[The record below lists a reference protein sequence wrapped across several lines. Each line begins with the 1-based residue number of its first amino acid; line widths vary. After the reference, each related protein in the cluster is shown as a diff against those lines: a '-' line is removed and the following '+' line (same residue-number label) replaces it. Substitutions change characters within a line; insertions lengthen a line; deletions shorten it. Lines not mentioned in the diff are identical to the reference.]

1 MKKFA
6 GIILSLC
13 AFMAGFAQDAKN
25 SSFSRD
31 NFLAEFVS
39 RTWTAANGLPGNS
52 IQDIIQDSDGY
63 MYLGT
68 YGGLVRFDGVK
79 FVTYNRNYDE
89 KFDFVSARVVFEDKK
104 GNIWSGSND
113 EGLFRVDKRGNV
125 TKWTTAE
132 GLPNNSIRAI
142 TEDKEGR
149 IWAGTASGVAY
160 IKDDNVVI
168 PQGLEKLGAEK
179 VLVTSIYCDTA
190 GRIWILSGKKDGVYI
205 YVNKSFEK
213 FKGLTSFKN
222 GIISCITQDKNTDFW
237 FGVEPHYAVKLEG
250 KEETVFNIGHGKQ
263 AGTTVSSIYQDKKGS
278 FWFATDN
285 GVTVIHDNIYSYFDD
300 KNGLSDNK
308 VSKIIEDREG
318 NIWFCTDRGGIE
330 RLSRSKFKTTI
341 MPTTVNAIAED
352 LKRNLVWF
360 AGNDG
365 VYCLD
370 KNTFVENDLTRYCKN
385 IRVRDVYVCHDGTV
399 IVSTYEKLG
408 VVIMSPEGNIQSL
421 TQDSGLTGNKVRCA
435 IKGSDEKIY
444 IATTTGLNIL
454 NPENGEI
461 SKITMNDG
469 LKNEYIMCLFEDSDG
484 LLWAGTDGGGVFTSR
499 DGKILDFFTT
509 ENGLAGNVIFKI
521 SQEVPGE
528 YWITTGNGL
537 TRYNKDKNT
546 FNNFSSKSGLG
557 SDGVFQCITDYTRTV
572 WMTSNEGIYCT
583 SLDELDE
590 VAKNPGKKVNSK
602 FFGQSDGLISAGVT
616 GTSKSMK
623 DSLGRIWF
631 TLIDGFATYDPL
643 NVTANRIAPII
654 KIEDITVDNEKLD
667 WHGEKIVLKPASKR
681 IEITYTGLSFVSSEQ
696 TQFASK
702 LEGFENEWSNWSTTR
717 FVSYTNLNPG
727 SYKFDVVASNSDG
740 VLSTN
745 AQTIMIVKKPYLYQ
759 RISFWFFIAILII
772 GLVVIILHQRFSRMR
787 KYQMEL
793 EIAVQE
799 RTQALVLE
807 EEKTES
813 LLLNILP
820 KHVAEILKTG
830 EKQIIARKYDKAC
843 VLFSDI
849 VGFTKMAGSL
859 NAEEVVKILNEITT
873 KFDERARL
881 EGIEKIKTMGDS
893 YMAATGLSDE
903 EDPETIA
910 RMIRFGRGLLED
922 VREYNKTAK
931 FPLEIRVGI
940 NHGNVVAG
948 VIGKSKFIYDIWG
961 DTVNVAFRMEES
973 GNPGMIHVT
982 ENTWNETKDLFAY
995 GEPVE
1000 FDIKGKGNMKTYYT
1014 K

>member
-1 MKKFA
+1 MKKFLTV
-6 GIILSLC
+6 ILSTFL
-13 AFMAGFAQDAKN
+13 AAAGFSQDAKN

-63 MYLGT
+63 IYLGT

-79 FVTYNRNYDE
+79 FLTYNRNYDD

-113 EGLFRVDKRGNV
+113 EGLFRIDETGNV
-125 TKWTTAE
+125 TRWTTQE

-142 TEDKEGR
+142 TEDKDGR
-149 IWAGTASGVAY
+149 IWAGTAGGVAY
-160 IKDDNVVI
+160 IQNDTVTV
-168 PQGLEKLGAEK
+168 PQGLEKFGAEK
-179 VLVTSIYCDTA
+179 VLVTGIYCDTA
-190 GRIWILSGKKDGVYI
+190 GRIWILSGKSDGVYI
-205 YVNKSFEK
+205 YVNKGFEK
-213 FKGLTSFKN
+213 FNGLSSFKDEV
-222 GIISCITQDKNTDFW
+222 ITCITQDKNTDFW

-278 FWFATDN
+278 IWFATDN
-285 GVTVIHDNIYSYFDD
+285 GVTVIHDGIYSYFDE

-352 LKRNLVWF
+352 LKRNVFWF
-360 AGNDG
+360 AGNNG

-370 KNTFVENDLTRYCKN
+370 KNTFVENSLTKYCRN
-385 IRVRDVYVCHDGTV
+385 IRIRDVYVCQDGTV
-399 IVSTYEKLG
+399 LVSTYEKLG
-408 VVIMSPEGNIQSL
+408 LVIMTPDGKISSITKEN
-421 TQDSGLTGNKVRCA
+421 GLTGNKVRCA
-435 IKGSDEKIY
+435 IQDSKGNIL
-444 IATTTGLNIL
+444 IATTTGLNVV
-454 NPENGEI
+454 NSNTGDI
-461 SKITMNDG
+461 SKITMADG
-469 LKNEYIMCLFEDSDG
+469 IKNEYIMCLYEDNDG
-484 LLWAGTDGGGVFTSR
+484 VIWAGTDGGGVFTVK
-499 DGKILDFFTT
+499 DGKVTDTYTT
-509 ENGLAGNVIFKI
+509 ENGLSGNVIFKI
-521 SQEVPGE
+521 SQELPGE

-537 TRYNKDKNT
+537 TR
-546 FNNFSSKSGLG
+546 FNPETNSFFNYSSKSGLG

-590 VAKNPGKKVNSK
+590 FSKKNGKKINSK

-654 KIEDITVDNEKLD
+654 KIEDIIVDNEKLN
-667 WHGEKIVLKPASKR
+667 WHGEKIVLSPAVKR

-702 LEGFENEWSNWSTTR
+702 MEGFENDWSNWSTTR

-727 SYKFDVVASNSDG
+727 NYKFEVVASNSDG

-745 AQTIMIVKKPYLYQ
+745 GQSVVIIKKPFIYQ
-759 RISFWFFIAILII
+759 RISFWIFIAIFII
-772 GLVVIILHQRFSRMR
+772 GLVAFILNRRFSNMR

-799 RTQALVLE
+799 RTQALVQE
-807 EEKTES
+807 EEKTEQ

-820 KHVAEILKTG
+820 EHVAQILKSG
-830 EKQIIARKYDKAC
+830 EKETIAHKYKNAC
-843 VLFSDI
+843 VLFTDI

-859 NAEEVVKILNEITT
+859 NAEEVVKILNEITSM
-873 KFDERARL
+873 FDERAKV

-893 YMAATGLSDE
+893 YMAATGLSDKD
-903 EDPETIA
+903 DPDTVA
-910 RMIRFGRGLLED
+910 RMMRFGRGLLED

-973 GNPGMIHVT
+973 GKAGMIHVT

-1000 FDIKGKGNMKTYYT
+1000 FDIKGKGIMKTYYT